1 MLLME
6 EGEMVN
12 LTTFEKNKRNQV
24 NNKGKI
30 PAQLVIKESNFF
42 FCKKKGHMKK
52 DCQKFK
58 NWLEKKCI
66 PFSFVYYESNMINV
80 NHNTWW
86 IDSGSTIHVCN
97 TL

>member
-30 PAQLVIKESNFF
+30 PAQLVIKKESKCFF
-42 FCKKKGHMKK
+42 FKKKGHMKK
-52 DCQKFK
+52 DCLKFK
-58 NWLEKKCI
+58 N
-66 PFSFVYYESNMINV
+66 
-80 NHNTWW
+80 
-86 IDSGSTIHVCN
+86 
-97 TL
+97 